1 MLLKNTYK
9 IKMFLLGNTIN
20 INEGTEKQVFPC
32 NPYALLCDIKT

>member
-1 MLLKNTYK
+1 MQGKLSKHVTYY
-9 IKMFLLGNTIN
+9 IN